1 MYWDTHYVNCILGFI
16 NKKLGRKIILHHK
29 QFEKHSAIHKETKTG
44 AGTSWWVREWTSV
57 AEVRTRHVTWERI
70 HTVAEPQC
78 PTSHRYPQARNTWND
93 RENTQ
98 VSEST
103 SLTRFRF
110 LTLGI
115 VRVQIK
121 FNYGKIL
128 KMNFHFWKNTTLYFV
143 AERNMADA
151 LLWQPLNTCSN
162 LNFLQSLNHQRHFY
176 F

>member
-1 MYWDTHYVNCILGFI
+1 MYWDTHYVNCILGLI
-16 NKKLGRKIILHHK
+16 NKKLGRKIILHYK
-29 QFEKHSAIHKETKTG
+29 QFEKHSAIRKETKTG
-44 AGTSWWVREWTSV
+44 AGTSWWAREWTSV
-57 AEVRTRHVTWERI
+57 AEDHTRHVTRERI

-78 PTSHRYPQARNTWND
+78 PTSHKYPQACNIWND

-128 KMNFHFWKNTTLYFV
+128 KMNFRFWKKYHTLFYGRKKYDRCFAV
-143 AERNMADA
+143 TASEHMF
-151 LLWQPLNTCSN
+151 QPKLPS
-162 LNFLQSLNHQRHFY
+162 
-176 F
+176 